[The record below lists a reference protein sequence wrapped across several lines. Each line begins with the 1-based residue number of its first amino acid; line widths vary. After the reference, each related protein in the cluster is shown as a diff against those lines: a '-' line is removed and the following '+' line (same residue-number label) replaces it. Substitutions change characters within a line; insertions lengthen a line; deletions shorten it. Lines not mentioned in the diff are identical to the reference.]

1 MDEGSI
7 PSASTNLEGKMKV
20 KVGDKIK
27 IFSARDDS
35 YEVGTVVEILE
46 ESIKYKREG
55 IGGHFITLK
64 SRCALLFCE
73 ACGCDPCDC
82 HWGTH

>member
-1 MDEGSI
+1 M
-7 PSASTNLEGKMKV
+7 
-20 KVGDKIK
+20 KVGDQIK
-27 IFSARDDS
+27 IFSATGDS

-55 IGGHFITLK
+55 ISGHFITLK

-73 ACGCDPCDC
+73 ACECDPCDC
-82 HWGTH
+82 HWGIY

>member
-1 MDEGSI
+1 M
-7 PSASTNLEGKMKV
+7 
-20 KVGDKIK
+20 KVGDLIK

-35 YEVGTVVEILE
+35 YSVGTVVEILE

-55 IGGHFITLK
+55 IALK

-73 ACGCDPCDC
+73 ACDCDPCDC
-82 HWGTH
+82 HWGNH